1 MSAGCGPVFRVF
13 KVAQRVKKEL
23 FFSRFSSQKKPKQT
37 KEREEE
43 KTMMMTHPNY
53 A

>member
-23 FFSRFSSQKKPKQT
+23 FFSRFSSQKKTQT
-37 KEREEE
+37 NKGESKKKRR
-43 KTMMMTHPNY
+43 
-53 A
+53 